1 MTRFLQG
8 LKRDIAQRVETMDYF
23 NLNKIFHKAC
33 QAKQHVKEAST
44 WQNRGQRGNQP
55 PTYVQQ
61 LRRNF
66 PADNQRRTTFE
77 PRRNAPTTS
86 ASQGSNQKN
95 TPTQG
100 NSGKQV
106 STSSS
111 SGSKAESS
119 NTRKPTRDIECFR
132 CHDRGHYAS
141 ECRNKC
147 VMIMTDQGYE
157 SQSDY
162 ETAGIYDDM
171 PHLEKDEEVV
181 EDLDPVAG
189 SVFVTM

>member
-1 MTRFLQG
+1 MQIDEYSETTMTRFLQG
-8 LKRDIAQRVETMDYF
+8 LRRDIAQKVETMDYF
-23 NLNKIFHKAC
+23 NLNEMFHKAC
-33 QAKQHVKEAST
+33 QAEQHVKEALT

-61 LRRNF
+61 LRQNF
-66 PADNQRRTTFE
+66 PANNQRRTTFE

-106 STSSS
+106 SNSSS

-119 NTRKPTRDIECFR
+119 KTLNVLD
-132 CHDRGHYAS
+132 
-141 ECRNKC
+141 
-147 VMIMTDQGYE
+147 VMVVVIMRL
-157 SQSDY
+157 
-162 ETAGIYDDM
+162 IV
-171 PHLEKDEEVV
+171 LINV
-181 EDLDPVAG
+181 L
-189 SVFVTM
+189 